1 MPKAHNLAHKAP
13 EERAEKPKRD
23 HQTQN
28 SLTLA
33 ATKLTA
39 KNVNPLWVW
48 PELSQSR
55 KSLMAVLNVT
65 PDSFYDGGQNQ
76 VIEHACQQALNWVE
90 QGALYI
96 DIGGESSRPGADSVS
111 IQEELD
117 RVLPVVEQLISVN
130 PDLVISIDTVKPK
143 VADFCLKAGA
153 RIVNDIRGLRDPE
166 MRTVVSKHQ
175 AGAVIMHMRGV
186 PKTMQ
191 KGDLS
196 STNIVEETYD
206 WLEKRLKDC
215 LVDGIA
221 LQQVALD
228 IGIGF
233 GKTLAQNLKLIKDLN
248 RFSSLGCPLL
258 IGASRKSFIGAIDG
272 SSTADRLPGSLS
284 TIVEASHRGG
294 NIFRIHDVAESKQ
307 ALWVAESI
315 ALGDRA
321 LPPLNLSDYLSR
333 GP

>member
-1 MPKAHNLAHKAP
+1 MSKEHNLAHQALKK
-13 EERAEKPKRD
+13 RAEKPKSD
-23 HQTQN
+23 HRPQ
-28 SLTLA
+28 SSSPLES
-33 ATKLTA
+33 TKLNI
-39 KNVNPLWVW
+39 KSRNPLWVW

-65 PDSFYDGGQNQ
+65 PDSFYDGGQHQ
-76 VIEHACQQALNWVE
+76 IVEHACQQALNWVN

-96 DIGGESSRPGADSVS
+96 DIGGESSRPGADPVS

-117 RVLPVVEQLISVN
+117 RVLPVVEQLISIN
-130 PDLVISIDTVKPK
+130 PNIVISIDTIKPK

-166 MRTVVSKHQ
+166 MRATVAKHQ

-196 STNIVEETYD
+196 SKDIVKETYE
-206 WLEKRLKDC
+206 WLQQRINDC
-215 LVDGIA
+215 LIDGIP
-221 LQQVALD
+221 LQQLALD

-248 RFSSLGCPLL
+248 RFAGLGCPLL
-258 IGASRKSFIGAIDG
+258 VGASRKSFIGAIDG

-307 ALWVAESI
+307 ALWIAESI
-315 ALGDRA
+315 ALGERA